1 MEMTSK
7 ERILAAMNLQRPDR
21 VPLMCQFSIGC
32 MMEQLHPDPVAFW
45 YDQQT
50 FADGLIELRERF
62 RFDGILVSLHGHSDD
77 WKRDLLSREELGEGS
92 VRLEYPDRTE
102 LHCWQDL
109 PVVTFR
115 SPRKSLDLESVD
127 VERDISGQLDY
138 IPVSHNLYFR
148 LDPENLYGIF
158 DYLYSRVG
166 DSCSIHGEI
175 TSPLDYYLD
184 LFGYEQGLMGLI
196 MYPAK
201 AAQILQRFTDGVKR
215 IARGMCRMP
224 VDAIKIS
231 SPFAGRGFISS
242 EFYEQFV
249 LPYESQI
256 IREIRQAGKFVYIH
270 TCGSIGDRLELMQR
284 SGASG
289 LECLDPVPVGD
300 VDLED
305 AFRRIGR
312 EMFIKGNIDS
322 INTLLMADDAKAE
335 EDVRR
340 IIRTGMTLGRGF
352 ILSTAC
358 SIAPLV
364 PRRRIEML
372 HELVMRCG
380 QYGDETE
387 QR

>member
-127 VERDISGQLDY
+127 VERDIPGQLDY

-270 TCGSIGDRLELMQR
+270 TCGSIGRPARTHAAERGLRPGVPR
-284 SGASG
+284 SGAGRGCRSG
-289 LECLDPVPVGD
+289 GRLPADRPGD
-300 VDLED
+300 VHQGQHRLDQHAADGRRCEGRGGCAADHPHRHDPGTGLYPEHRLLDCAAGAPAPHRD
-305 AFRRIGR
+305 A
-312 EMFIKGNIDS
+312 
-322 INTLLMADDAKAE
+322 A
-335 EDVRR
+335 
-340 IIRTGMTLGRGF
+340 RTGHALRT
-352 ILSTAC
+352 I
-358 SIAPLV
+358 
-364 PRRRIEML
+364 RR
-372 HELVMRCG
+372 
-380 QYGDETE
+380 
-387 QR
+387 